1 MASRAKLGHKRGL
14 CKMGFR
20 IATKA
25 TLVLADTAWAG
36 AEVVCRLNAPID
48 GVLSMSDGPD
58 KAALATWFTAA
69 AESWNLEDDSGP
81 LPCTAENFAQLP
93 TGFQLRLYSTWVGLA
108 TGVAAPLGQRS
119 PNGVLAP

>member
-1 MASRAKLGHKRGL
+1 
-14 CKMGFR
+14 MGFH

-36 AEVVCRLNAPID
+36 AEVVCRLNAPIS

-58 KAALATWFTAA
+58 KAALASWFTDAVEA
-69 AESWNLEDDSGP
+69 WNLEDGDGKV
-81 LPCTAENFAQLP
+81 LPCTAENFALLP
-93 TGFQLRLYSTWVGLA
+93 TGFQWRLYSTWVGLA

>member
-1 MASRAKLGHKRGL
+1 
-14 CKMGFR
+14 MGFH

-36 AEVVCRLNAPID
+36 AEVVCRLNAQI
-48 GVLSMSDGPD
+48 GVLFRLAISSNAEPD
-58 KAALATWFTAA
+58 RAMLSEWFTEAV
-69 AESWNLEDDSGP
+69 ESWNLEDGDGKP
-81 LPCTAENFAQLP
+81 LPCNATNFTALP
-93 TGFQLRLYSTWVGLA
+93 AGFQLRLYTTWVGLA